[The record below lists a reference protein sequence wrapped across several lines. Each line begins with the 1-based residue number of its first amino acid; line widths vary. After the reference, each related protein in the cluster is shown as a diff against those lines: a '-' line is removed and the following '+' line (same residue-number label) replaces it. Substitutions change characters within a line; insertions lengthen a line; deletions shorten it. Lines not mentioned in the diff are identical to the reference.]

1 MRNCW
6 AWGCAAI
13 FELTLSNDFFVYS
26 GRNCCTRACI
36 FGLLIVTL
44 GSNSLSW
51 ALLTEAVGSD
61 HTLLRLLEVY
71 LAAPCGQQQSILF
84 VLTCY
89 VCMRRWM
96 SQHDTTKL
104 VLLLK
109 AIAGC

>member
-13 FELTLSNDFFVYS
+13 FELTLSNYFLVYS

-36 FGLLIVTL
+36 FKFLIVTL
-44 GSNSLSW
+44 GGNSLSC
-51 ALLTEAVGSD
+51 APLTEAVGSG
-61 HTLLRLLEVY
+61 HTLLRLLEVC
-71 LAAPCGQQQSILF
+71 LAAPCGQRQSILC

-89 VCMRRWM
+89 IGMRRWM